1 MDAFITGFQDEI
13 VKTANLAAFAKRLVN
28 SKELRHAIRRSAV
41 LGAGT
46 GAVGGAIQGKGE
58 DESRLKKILGGAAL
72 GGVGGALTGA
82 AFPGWFHHSSMRAA
96 DEV

>member
-1 MDAFITGFQDEI
+1 MDPFITGFSDEL
-13 VKTANLAAFAKRLVN
+13 VKTASLAGFARRLAN
-28 SKELRHAIRRSAV
+28 SKELRHAIRRSTI

-46 GAVGGAIQGKGE
+46 GAVGGAIQSKGE
-58 DESRLKKILGGAAL
+58 DESRLKKILGAAAL

-96 DEV
+96 DEL